1 MARVSATPD
10 RSADGRLCDSGEV
23 RHYFHPDIERI
34 ALPAVLFA
42 LSEETRLGFVV
53 ALADGAERTAG
64 ELGGDIAK
72 STVTHHLKILREAGL
87 LRVRSEGTRCFNSLR
102 LEDLESRF
110 PGLLDHLLG
119 HVDHE
124 APAKAN
130 G

>member
-1 MARVSATPD
+1 M
-10 RSADGRLCDSGEV
+10 
-23 RHYFHPDIERI
+23 RHYFHPDIDRV

-42 LSEETRLGFVV
+42 LSDATRLGFVV
-53 ALADGAERTAG
+53 ALADGEERTAG

-119 HVDHE
+119 HLEQEVSS
-124 APAKAN
+124 AAS